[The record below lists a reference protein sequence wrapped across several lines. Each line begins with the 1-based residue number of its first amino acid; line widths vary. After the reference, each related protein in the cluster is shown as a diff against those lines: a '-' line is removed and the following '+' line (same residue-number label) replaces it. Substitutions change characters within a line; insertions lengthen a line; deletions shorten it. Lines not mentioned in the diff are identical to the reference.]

1 MMTTSEKPLMLE
13 VYSPE
18 ERMFSDMVNL
28 VQLPGTD
35 GSFEVLKNH
44 APMIATLKKGVIR
57 VKDIYLQEHTFEVK
71 GGVVEVLNNQVTVL
85 VT

>member
-1 MMTTSEKPLMLE
+1 MTTSEKPLQLE

-18 ERMFSDMVNL
+18 ERLYADSVIL
-28 VQLPGTD
+28 VQLPGSD
-35 GSFEVLKNH
+35 GSFEILKNH
-44 APMIATLKKGVIR
+44 APMIATLKQGTIR
-57 VKDIYLQEHTFEVK
+57 IKDVRLEEHSFNVK